1 MIIGKAVNWGF
12 SEILVRYVGEEK
24 QISQKMEK
32 TATVSYLG
40 RDDYN
45 LYMNGKAYIIKIL
58 LNDEEQL
65 EYNDILNIREN
76 GNIEKVFSGYEREV
90 DIFVTNQCNSNCIMC
105 PVSAAVRKKEN
116 RERTEWIL
124 KYIDALPAEIEY
136 INITGGEPTL
146 VGKELFKLLE
156 ALKNKFQYAGY
167 QLLTNG
173 RIFSD
178 MRYTENILKY
188 IPYGLRFAIPVHSVN
203 AEIHDK
209 ITQAPKSFTQTD
221 HGIRNLLRYRQKI
234 EIRFVISKWNVNT
247 ALDTAKYIVENYQ
260 GVFCV
265 NFVGMEMMGNAAVNR
280 KDLWI
285 DYREAFAGIKKAID
299 YLILNGIDVQL
310 YNFPLCAVEPG
321 YRHIA
326 VKSITD
332 YKIRFK
338 KECTLCAVRDIC
350 GGFFWS
356 TLNLMDPDVYPVGE
370 Q

>member
-1 MIIGKAVNWGF
+1 MIIGKVINWGF
-12 SEILVRYVGEEK
+12 SEVLARYVGREND
-24 QISQKMEK
+24 ISQEITPM
-32 TATVSYLG
+32 VSLL
-40 RDDYN
+40 DKDIYN
-45 LYMNGKAYIIKIL
+45 IWINKKAYTIKIW
-58 LNDEEQL
+58 LNEGEQL
-65 EYNDILNIREN
+65 EDNDILNIREN
-76 GNIEKVFSGYEREV
+76 GNIEKVFSGCEREA

-105 PVSAAVRKKEN
+105 PVAAAVRKKEN
-116 RERTEWIL
+116 REKTEWIL
-124 KYIDALPAEIEY
+124 NYIEALPDNIEY

-146 VGKELFKLLE
+146 AGEDLFKILE
-156 ALKNKFQYAGY
+156 SLKNKFQYAGY

-178 MRYTENILKY
+178 INYTENILNY
-188 IPYGLRFAIPVHSVN
+188 IPYGLRFAIPVHSANV
-203 AEIHDK
+203 EIHDK
-209 ITQAPKSFTQTD
+209 ITQAPKSFIQTD
-221 HGIRNLLRYRQKI
+221 HGIRNLLKYRQKI
-234 EIRFVISKWNVNT
+234 EIRVVVSKRNVNT
-247 ALDTAKYIVENYQ
+247 ALDTAKYIVKNYK

-265 NFVGMEMMGNAAVNR
+265 NFIGMEMMGNAAVNR

-285 DYREAFAGIKKAID
+285 DYKDAFIKIKRAID

-321 YRHIA
+321 YRPIA

-338 KECTLCAVRDIC
+338 KECTQCAVRKIC

-356 TLNLMDPDVYPVGE
+356 TRNLIDPDVYPIGE